1 MNVPPDARTDVRG
14 FSWPLQMAKCLCAS
28 GTSGCFCTLYI
39 LFFPVSPFAATFS
52 SCSNIW
58 NIASLTQP
66 LFKLFVS
73 LFACHQCQ
81 YNICHAVKGKCV
93 HVTCVAKHVC
103 DTYTDICVCVCVHAC
118 LTVTNTDTSS
128 LFLPLVRFLLVGLK
142 SFNSF
147 RNCGILSFIGF
158 FSRFLLGAL
167 ESGTLV

>member
-1 MNVPPDARTDVRG
+1 MLAISVSIIFATLLKGNVFTSRA
-14 FSWPLQMAKCLCAS
+14 LQSMFVTLIP
-28 GTSGCFCTLYI
+28 TYEYVCT
-39 LFFPVSPFAATFS
+39 
-52 SCSNIW
+52 
-58 NIASLTQP
+58 
-66 LFKLFVS
+66 
-73 LFACHQCQ
+73 H
-81 YNICHAVKGKCV
+81 
-93 HVTCVAKHVC
+93 
-103 DTYTDICVCVCVHAC
+103 VCVCVHAC